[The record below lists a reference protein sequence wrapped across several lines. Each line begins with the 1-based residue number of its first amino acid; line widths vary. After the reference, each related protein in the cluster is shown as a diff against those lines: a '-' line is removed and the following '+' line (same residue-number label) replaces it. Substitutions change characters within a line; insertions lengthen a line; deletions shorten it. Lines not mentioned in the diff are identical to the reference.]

1 MFEPG
6 SRYENIEESELTAP
20 DGRVIRYVK
29 RRMLPRGEEMALLG
43 EVTVGRADRLDTIA
57 ARTLG
62 LSDQFWWIAD
72 ANNALHPLDLV
83 ELGRRLRI
91 PVPMP

>member
-6 SRYENIEESELTAP
+6 SRYANIDEAELTTP

-29 RRMLPRGEEMALLG
+29 RRLLPRGEEMPLLG
-43 EVTVGRADRLDTIA
+43 EVTVGRADRLDTLT

-62 LSDQFWWIAD
+62 VGDQFWRVAD
-72 ANNALHPLDLV
+72 ANNAMHPLDLMDP
-83 ELGRRLRI
+83 GRRLRI